1 MYHAKGE
8 GKNNYQFYTSEM
20 DKDADRKLSLE
31 NSLRRSVERDELII
45 YYQPKVDIQSGTI
58 IAMEALIRWEH
69 PEFGLLSPAEFIPLA
84 EETGLIVPIGEWVL
98 LKACQ
103 QNKVWQDYGLPPMR
117 VAVNLS
123 AYQLQHKKLIDSVK
137 NVLESSGMEAS
148 YLELEVT
155 ETVIMQNPDF
165 AVSILSELREI
176 GVHISID
183 DFGTG
188 YSSLAHLK
196 RFSVNT
202 LKIDKAF
209 VRDVEIDTTD
219 AAIAIAIIALGNSLN
234 LKVIAEGVET
244 VGQLAFLKDNQCDEM
259 QGYLFSRPMPAEDVV
274 GFIRDSGRKLSLLTE
289 TGVLSD

>member
-1 MYHAKGE
+1 
-8 GKNNYQFYTSEM
+8 
-20 DKDADRKLSLE
+20 
-31 NSLRRSVERDELII
+31 
-45 YYQPKVDIQSGTI
+45 
-58 IAMEALIRWEH
+58 
-69 PEFGLLSPAEFIPLA
+69 
-84 EETGLIVPIGEWVL
+84 
-98 LKACQ
+98 
-103 QNKVWQDYGLPPMR
+103 
-117 VAVNLS
+117 
-123 AYQLQHKKLIDSVK
+123 
-137 NVLESSGMEAS
+137 
-148 YLELEVT
+148 
-155 ETVIMQNPDF
+155 MQNPDF